1 MTLVLLSGGLDSA
14 LLLALTAR
22 QGDVTPVH
30 VRCGYAWE
38 DTEAAYIARLLAS
51 EALSAVGPLRTLHV
65 DMRDVMP
72 AGHWALT
79 GRAPAYATA
88 DEEVYL
94 DGRNVTLIAKA
105 AVLASRLKAG
115 VIALGL
121 LKGNPFPDATPE
133 FLGTMA
139 RAVSLGLAH
148 DVRIETPLAG
158 WSKTQVVKEAARIG
172 LPFDLTISCMSPDRD
187 LHCGRCSKCRERHD
201 AFVAAGLA
209 DPTAYA
215 SRALVD
221 RPATRVTTS
230 GS

>member
-14 LLLALTAR
+14 LLLALAAR

-38 DTEAAYIARLLAS
+38 DTEAAYITRLLAWD
-51 EALSAVGPLRTLHV
+51 ALSAIAPLRTLHI

-105 AVLASRLKAG
+105 AVLAARVKADA
-115 VIALGL
+115 IALGL

-133 FLGTMA
+133 FLTALA

-148 DVRIETPLAG
+148 DIRIETPLAA
-158 WSKTQVVKEAARIG
+158 WSKADVVREAARVG
-172 LPFDLTISCMSPDRD
+172 LPFELTISCMSPDQG

-221 RPATRVTTS
+221 RPAPRATTS